1 MMNAGN
7 GTIERILAIDVGATF
22 TKFGLVSPND
32 GGLEGLH
39 RFETPYPCTPARLIV
54 VLTQEIEAS
63 GCANVGVGFPG
74 DFRGGVVVEPG
85 NLSRAGGITTGVDR
99 SIHDQWVGFDLE
111 GELRLATR
119 RNVRVVNDATLAAL
133 GCCQGVGRELV
144 VTLGTG
150 FGIAFL
156 VDGVNQGIRDVGGLA
171 FVGAGT
177 YDELLGEPS
186 RQRDGDHWHE
196 LLHRAV
202 RGFSAEFAPDIIHV
216 GGGNARRVRS
226 GLFDDLGLRVDLSD
240 NEATLRGAA
249 KLFVP

>member
-7 GTIERILAIDVGATF
+7 ATIERILAIDVGATYM
-22 TKFGLVSPND
+22 KFGLVSPHN

-39 RFETPYPCTPARLIV
+39 RFDTPYPCTPARLIEI
-54 VLTQEIEAS
+54 LAREIEAS
-63 GCANVGVGFPG
+63 GCEHVGVGFPG
-74 DFRGGVVVEPG
+74 DFRNGVVIEPG

-119 RNVRVVNDATLAAL
+119 RHVRVVNDATLAAL

-156 VDGVNQGIRDVGGLA
+156 VDGVNQGIRDVGGLT
-171 FVGAGT
+171 FEGAGT
-177 YDELLGEPS
+177 YDELLGELS
-186 RQRDGDHWHE
+186 RRSDSERWHE
-196 LLHRAV
+196 LLQRAV
-202 RGFSAEFAPDIIHV
+202 GAFSAEFTPDIIHV
-216 GGGNARRVRS
+216 GGGNGRRVRA
-226 GLFDDLGLRVDLSD
+226 GIFDDLGLRVDLSD